1 MPPYEWVLPP
11 SLCDRFSTSHG
22 RFGIETAAAISS
34 DAFQSFPC
42 FESVS
47 VRLKVGAPPG
57 RILAFGDGA
66 VIEGTGICTALL
78 QGVSRVIAVIN
89 PESPSSPVVSVPYS
103 EIAGKCL
110 EDWTAGL
117 DPRLASLFGVL
128 PKEANGCVQKCLA
141 EKSIGPAFGLNHVFC
156 RSKLAELKR
165 KMDALYLAGRALVV
179 TLELDLLPNVFWGF
193 EGGRTIRLT
202 LIYYNMPRNFA
213 EQLPGDVSGGVTP
226 AGNGDVPDRAQ
237 LLAPG
242 LSDVPELKIQLE
254 PPGYTH
260 YTKRQVNMMGYI
272 GAWIVE
278 DGREE
283 IRAAILS

>member
-1 MPPYEWVLPP
+1 MG
-11 SLCDRFSTSHG
+11 STTSS
-22 RFGIETAAAISS
+22 AAASS
-34 DAFQSFPC
+34 
-42 FESVS
+42 
-47 VRLKVGAPPG
+47 R
-57 RILAFGDGA
+57 
-66 VIEGTGICTALL
+66 
-78 QGVSRVIAVIN
+78 
-89 PESPSSPVVSVPYS
+89 
-103 EIAGKCL
+103 
-110 EDWTAGL
+110 W
-117 DPRLASLFGVL
+117 
-128 PKEANGCVQKCLA
+128 
-141 EKSIGPAFGLNHVFC
+141 
-156 RSKLAELKR
+156 ELKR

-260 YTKRQVNMMGYI
+260 YTKQQVNMMGYL

-283 IRAAILS
+283 ICAAILS